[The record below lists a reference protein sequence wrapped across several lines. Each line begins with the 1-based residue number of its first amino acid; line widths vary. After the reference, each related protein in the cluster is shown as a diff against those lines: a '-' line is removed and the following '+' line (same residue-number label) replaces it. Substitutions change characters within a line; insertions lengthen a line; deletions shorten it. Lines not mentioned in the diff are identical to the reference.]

1 MKKLQLLFSIA
12 SMLLITG
19 CASNDESSL
28 VQSTPDK
35 ELTGAAA
42 AC

>member
-19 CASNDESSL
+19 CASYDESSL

-35 ELTGAAA
+35 ELTGAVA